1 MTKYSFAEQFLYT
14 VDPKFPKAILD
25 EMFEQCKNFQYE
37 TSTTYKPEGQN
48 MRASKQHW
56 LEWDTWIA
64 GIMNNLFISA
74 NKHYFHYDLD
84 HFDSGIQVT
93 KYETNDYYDWHSD
106 MLPVES
112 LQDYSRKL
120 SMSLL
125 LNDDFEGGELEIAHP
140 KQMESFTVKL
150 KAGTVAIFPAW
161 VKHRVK
167 KVTSGTRYSLVAW
180 MNGPH
185 FK

>member
-1 MTKYSFAEQFLYT
+1 MFTEKFLYT
-14 VDPKFPKAILD
+14 VDPKLPKIILN
-25 EMFEQCKNFQYE
+25 EMYNQCKNLHFVDSKTFQ
-37 TSTTYKPEGQN
+37 TEGQYA
-48 MRASKQHW
+48 RQSKQHW

-64 GIMNNLFISA
+64 GIIHNIFISA
-74 NKHYFHYDLD
+74 NNHYFNYDLN

-93 KYETNDYYDWHSD
+93 RYGLNDYYGWHTD
-106 MLPVES
+106 MLPVKSNNKE
-112 LQDYSRKL
+112 DYSRKL

-125 LNDDFEGGELEIAHP
+125 LNDDFEGGELEIANP
-140 KQMESFTVKL
+140 MQMESFTVEL

-167 KVTSGTRYSLVAW
+167 PITKGTRYSLVAW
-180 MNGPH
+180 MNGRN